1 MRINKK
7 LQEVGDYCI
16 IDYGLLHNKPLS
28 ELTDIIGINSHV
40 KLYQEYTISKD
51 GKNWDTWSPC
61 NYGWLNNL
69 VINYYTRIKYTV
81 TANLLQEPIIVQSY
95 EILQETP
102 QTTFVSQQ
110 ESILLSRTNN
120 VPDMQRMSHQMV
132 QLESDLNYY
141 LNQASSIIV
150 DYWHTNPNLN
160 SQDTFLKEYSL
171 HNVVSHKPLR
181 CVVKDNQVPEPRHE
195 FSQWGIEFEKLEV
208 YFEKIYFEEIFGID
222 AKPRANDYIYFHEL
236 NRMYYIS
243 DCYLQ
248 HGIAERGTYYI
259 CSIKKFENNTAVE
272 KEESDLDFLKN
283 NLRIDDYSEEDYE
296 EMIDMT
302 NDQQNMEKETIVDV
316 VRQYTDV
323 GLKPVHDVLYN
334 NGNDVSM
341 YYYPMNF
348 KTVDQSNVAVR
359 YNSTITLTEHSG
371 TSIMFWIKVD
381 SIDSTFKLLKLH
393 DKSNNIEFIVE
404 YSNRK
409 LYLRPN
415 LLSTLEFSLPVKL
428 IPEEWTCVVL
438 SINNEFNYWSVYSY
452 VRRPQT
458 DKTTALQCITKREA
472 KLTYTDESSQ
482 LNKSKFCITLDQA
495 TIELLTGDY
504 SIRMIRIS
512 NLTVSSEYH
521 SYVMG
526 SKNVS
531 KPSQFLVIDDCEPNL
546 RHYNVGES
554 LFPKVNDSRDKL

>member
-7 LQEVGDYCI
+7 LQEVDDYCI

-51 GKNWDTWSPC
+51 GKNWDVWSPC

-69 VINYYTRIKYTV
+69 IIGYYVRIKYTV
-81 TANLLQEPIIVQSY
+81 TANLLQEPIIIQSY

-110 ESILLSRTNN
+110 ESILLSRANN
-120 VPDMQRMSHQMV
+120 LPDMQHMSHQMV

-171 HNVVSHKPLR
+171 HNVVAHKPLR

-208 YFEKIYFEEIFGID
+208 YFEKIYFEEIFGVD

-283 NLRIDDYSEEDYE
+283 NLKIDDYSKEDYE
-296 EMIDMT
+296 EMIDMA

-334 NGNDVSM
+334 NGNDASM

-393 DKSNNIEFIVE
+393 DRSNNTEFVVE

-415 LLSTLEFSLPVKL
+415 LLSKLEFSLPVKL

-438 SINNEFNYWSVYSY
+438 SINNEFNFWSVYSY
-452 VRRPQT
+452 ARRPQS

-495 TIELLTGDY
+495 AIELLTGDY
-504 SIRMIRIS
+504 SIRMIRITNS
-512 NLTVSSEYH
+512 VVSPEYH